1 MQEERS
7 KKDRWIITF
16 YFIFINKSKEVWM
29 GWWSQRL
36 GTHVVRRLSLRRGLE
51 VRIWV
56 LFKELDFIW

>member
-1 MQEERS
+1 M
-7 KKDRWIITF
+7 DYNFLF